1 MVPVMKSQYLTEQN
15 LESSEHEELLSASW
29 TLSDDSNSSVD
40 LTSSVN
46 LTSSESSARVGDLT
60 SPMPSTSS
68 MPPTFPIQ
76 MPPDHPIP
84 AVSSTS
90 RGIQENYD
98 DFRFEVARR
107 SSFQNWPVSFIDPAS
122 LAAAGL
128 YYTGEMDIV
137 RCFECQ
143 LEISEWSESH
153 TPMLIHKMYSP
164 HCKFVRNEH
173 CNNVPIGADPDKYL
187 RIKQRNRN
195 KSCPYGLSYKESFNF
210 NEHRFLR
217 NKRNPTAYD
226 LSRLGLKKVKTPE
239 HLDYASYQTRLN
251 SFTTWPTHMTQTRE
265 QLAEAGFYYSGI
277 DDITICYH
285 CGIHIGSWRIEE
297 DVWVQHANLS
307 PGCPYLLT
315 IRGTE
320 YVNNVT
326 GKELYESSEQVSRK
340 TYSLNHM
347 YN

>member
-1 MVPVMKSQYLTEQN
+1 MEQDS
-15 LESSEHEELLSASW
+15 ESSENEESLPIPS
-29 TLSDDSNSSVD
+29 TLVDDLNSLIDSTSSVD
-40 LTSSVN
+40 FVLAVDSI
-46 LTSSESSARVGDLT
+46 
-60 SPMPSTSS
+60 SPVPSTSS
-68 MPPTFPIQ
+68 
-76 MPPDHPIP
+76 
-84 AVSSTS
+84 
-90 RGIQENYD
+90 GIQENYD
-98 DFRFEVARR
+98 DFRFEAARR
-107 SSFQNWPVSFIDPAS
+107 SSFQNWPVSSIDPAS

-143 LEISEWSESH
+143 LEISQWSEGYP
-153 TPMLIHKMYSP
+153 PMLIHELYSSD
-164 HCKFVRNEH
+164 CKFVRNEH

-195 KSCPYGLSYKESFNF
+195 TSCPYGLLYKESFDF
-210 NEHRFLR
+210 KEHRFLR
-217 NKRNPTAYD
+217 YKRNPTAYD
-226 LSRLGLKKVKTPE
+226 LSRWGLKIVKKPE
-239 HLDYASYQTRLN
+239 NLDYASYQTRLD
-251 SFTTWPTHMTQTRE
+251 SFTTWPTYMTQTRE

-277 DDITICYH
+277 NDITTCYH
-285 CGIHIGSWRIEE
+285 CGIQIGSWRIEE

-320 YVNNVT
+320 YVNKVT
-326 GKELYESSEQVSRK
+326 GQELYEISEQVSRK

>member
-98 DFRFEVARR
+98 HFRFEIARR

-195 KSCPYGLSYKESFNF
+195 KSCPYGLLYKESFDF
-210 NEHRFLR
+210 NDHRFLR
-217 NKRNPTAYD
+217 YARNPSSYE
-226 LSRLGLKKVKTPE
+226 LSRLGLKKVKEPE
-239 HLDYASYQTRLN
+239 NLNYASYRTRLN
-251 SFTTWPTHMTQTRE
+251 SFITWPTYITQTGE
-265 QLAEAGFYYSGI
+265 QLADAGFYYTGR
-277 DDITICYH
+277 DDIT
-285 CGIHIGSWRIEE
+285 
-297 DVWVQHANLS
+297 
-307 PGCPYLLT
+307 
-315 IRGTE
+315 
-320 YVNNVT
+320 
-326 GKELYESSEQVSRK
+326 
-340 TYSLNHM
+340 
-347 YN
+347 